1 MKSDSLKSTLSA
13 PITVTWEITRAC
25 NLSCAHCL
33 SDSGC
38 GAQTS
43 LGDAKNTIDELA
55 SLGVFQVNFGGGEPL
70 LHPDIFAILEHCV
83 EQRLVTCLS
92 TNGTMLTR
100 DTARRLAELG
110 VRVQVSLDGA
120 TEETNDAVRGKGTFR
135 KALLGLRMLSRYQIK
150 LAVNA
155 VLTRFNCHEL
165 DKMYTLAAAFGARL
179 RVSRFRPSGRGSD
192 SWEAIRPLPEQLSAV
207 KNWLEQHP
215 DVLTG
220 DSFFFLRM
228 ANRDPNALDGCG
240 AGSLTCCISPEGLV
254 YPCAFLQ
261 WDAFAAGKLG
271 ETSFATIWREAPTF
285 KAFRTERFACLE
297 CGQPDNCGGGCP
309 AVAYGAHGSVSAID
323 PECLVGCYQKD
334 EIRMLTSEARNR

>member
-1 MKSDSLKSTLSA
+1 MKCDSLKSTLSA
-13 PITVTWEITRAC
+13 PVTVTWEITRAC

-43 LGDAKNTIDELA
+43 LVDAKNTIDELA

-92 TNGTMLTR
+92 TNGTLLTHNK
-100 DTARRLAELG
+100 AR
-110 VRVQVSLDGA
+110 
-120 TEETNDAVRGKGTFR
+120 
-135 KALLGLRMLSRYQIK
+135 
-150 LAVNA
+150 
-155 VLTRFNCHEL
+155 
-165 DKMYTLAAAFGARL
+165 
-179 RVSRFRPSGRGSD
+179 RPSGRGSD
-192 SWEAIRPLPEQLSAV
+192 SWEALRPLPEQLFAV
-207 KNWLEQHP
+207 KDWLEQHP

-261 WDAFAAGKLG
+261 WDAFASGKLG

-297 CGQPDNCGGGCP
+297 CGQPGNCGGGCP
-309 AVAYGAHGSVSAID
+309 AVAYGARGSVSAID
-323 PECLVGCYQKD
+323 PECLVGYYQKD
-334 EIRMLTSEARNR
+334 EIRVLTSEARNR